1 METLILQDT
10 REWAAAIAEMPG
22 SLPLPCRTV
31 VVPNTRVAH
40 GLRRELCRIGKQDVL
55 AGTLFMGTHALAAEV
70 LWAAGVRFKEGEED
84 LRPLRL
90 REVFAGKLKLEYFK
104 PSLLANTPGWDLAF
118 AAAID
123 DLESAGLAPTDLT
136 DATDAQAR
144 DVGHIWAALDKLPN
158 LVWTQARVFMRA
170 TVELAGGARWPLPGP
185 VLAAV
190 TGHES
195 ATEAAFLRAIPG
207 ATLALRLARPLRDEH
222 LHRIHQLFGIEVA
235 GGSQPPAGKN
245 ERDILAA
252 YLFESAETLADPKRP
267 RSQGPDKTES
277 VALEE
282 HAGVE
287 AELEAT
293 VDWVAE
299 RVLQGTPLEEI
310 AVLTPAADTTIDLA
324 ADRLQLLPWCEGAL
338 PVFVAGGRAVTST
351 AAGARVLAV
360 VRALKDHLSME
371 SLAEAL
377 PYLRADRTDGGSL
390 SREDALSLIFSL
402 GTRGGSPASPASALE
417 WAARVARCEERQSA
431 LLDASNAQSG
441 RQSHEHFRAHHLV
454 TAARG
459 LRAPL
464 EALCNVARL
473 LVENAPLSRL
483 WPTLRDFLDQWV
495 KLPGDGPPPPS
506 HLGQA
511 LAHLL
516 DDDLAASLC
525 GQQALAVIE
534 DALHGLR
541 VQSQRFGAPAVYVGT
556 VSSAAGL
563 RFSATCILGLCE
575 GALPSVPRED
585 PVLPDEVRR
594 RLARTAPAAT
604 LLAQSQER
612 PVVQL
617 QALDRVVRDTAA
629 ALVFSVPRLDSS
641 RTQREFSSV
650 LIEVG
655 AALGRPNRTTG
666 ARDRTI
672 PDLAALERDY
682 FEPARESARMARF
695 EALVSASARLDRV
708 AVGVAKGDA
717 HLPASW
723 AEGAHVDLV
732 RLQDFACEVRGPQDG
747 LLGTRAVVPLLPGLS
762 PEKPTSATTLQRLLE
777 CPYRYLLID
786 VLGLEDRQAPPP
798 AGELDV
804 LSFGSLLHSVA
815 QCFFNQHGQAFFAGG
830 TSLTKWREK
839 ARAMA
844 SQMFDEFLEQYPLG
858 GDSVREQ
865 QRRRLLDDV
874 RRLIEHEFEHVGKRE
889 FVAAEQPFGYP
900 EPLKIDVGRESL
912 YLHGTIDR
920 LDRQGGR
927 TLVRDLKTGRSHP
940 RTGDEKDPIAT
951 RDIQLGLYGLVTRK
965 LAQQWKMPE
974 KAGVAYVYVSGR
986 GEPERAFA
994 TDDDFDKLQAATRD
1008 WLKVSVGLLHAR
1020 LFPRSPDA
1028 DDCKFCPF
1036 SVLCGDSTDRATAV
1050 LADTGDGPLRA
1061 FRELKMGTEDL
1072 PEVANED

>member
-1 METLILQDT
+1 METLILQDA

-22 SLPLPCRTV
+22 GLPLPCRTV

-40 GLRRELCRIGKQDVL
+40 GLRRELCRMGRQDVL
-55 AGTLFMGTHALAAEV
+55 AGTLFIGAHALAAEV
-70 LWAAGVRFKEGEED
+70 LWAAGVQFREGEED

-104 PSLLANTPGWDLAF
+104 PNLLANTPGWDLAF

-123 DLESAGLAPTDLT
+123 DLESAGLVLADL
-136 DATDAQAR
+136 ANAADAQTR

-158 LVWTQARVFMRA
+158 LAWTQARVFMRA
-170 TVELAGGARWPLPGP
+170 TIELANGARWPLPGP

-195 ATEAAFLRAIPG
+195 AVEAAFLCAIPNM
-207 ATLALRLARPLRDEH
+207 TITLRLARPLRDEH
-222 LHRIHQLFGIEVA
+222 LQRIEEAFGIKVPA
-235 GGSQPPAGKN
+235 VCRPPTGKS

-252 YLFESAETLADPKRP
+252 YLFESAEVLSDPKRP
-267 RSQGPDKTES
+267 RSKGPDKTAS
-277 VALEE
+277 VTLEE

-293 VDWVAE
+293 ADWVAE
-299 RVLQGTPLEEI
+299 RVLHGTPLEEI
-310 AVLTPAADTTIDLA
+310 AVLTPTADTMIDLV
-324 ADRLQLLPWCEGAL
+324 ADRLQHLPWREGAL

-377 PYLRADRTDGGSL
+377 PSLRADRADGGSL

-431 LLDASNAQSG
+431 LLEASKAQSG

-454 TAARG
+454 TAARA
-459 LRAPL
+459 LHAPL
-464 EALCNVARL
+464 EALCNVAIL

-483 WPTLRDFLDQWV
+483 WPLLRDFLDQWV

-506 HLGQA
+506 LLGQT

-541 VQSQRFGAPAVYVGT
+541 VQTQRFGTPAVYVGT

-563 RFSATCILGLCE
+563 RFTATRVLGLCE

-585 PVLPDEVRR
+585 PVLSDEARR
-594 RLARTAPAAT
+594 RLARTAPAAS

-612 PVVQL
+612 PVAQL
-617 QALDRVVRDTAA
+617 QALDRVVRDTTAT
-629 ALVFSVPRLDSS
+629 LVFSIPRLDSR
-641 RTQREFSSV
+641 RTQREPSSV
-650 LIEVG
+650 LIELG
-655 AALGRPNRTTG
+655 AAIGRPNRTTG
-666 ARDRTI
+666 VHDRAI
-672 PDLAALERDY
+672 PNLAALERDY
-682 FEPARESARMARF
+682 FEPARESARAARF
-695 EALVSASARLDRV
+695 KALVSPSARLDLV
-708 AVGVAKGDA
+708 AAGVTDGDA

-723 AEGAHVDLV
+723 AEGAHVDLA
-732 RLQDFACEVRGPQDG
+732 RLRDLIDEIRGPQDG
-747 LLGTRAVVPLLPGLS
+747 LLDKKAAIPSLLGLS
-762 PEKPTSATTLQRLLE
+762 PERPTSATALQTLLQ
-777 CPYRYLLID
+777 CPYRYFVEY
-786 VLGLEDRQAPPP
+786 VLGLKDRQSSPL
-798 AGELDV
+798 AGELDA
-804 LSFGSLLHSVA
+804 LSFGSLVHSVA
-815 QCFFNQHGQAFFAGG
+815 QSFFNQHGQAFFAGG
-830 TSLTKWREK
+830 ASLSRWCNK
-839 ARAMA
+839 ADALA
-844 SQMFDEFLEQYPLG
+844 SQMFDAFLEQYPLG
-858 GDSVREQ
+858 GDSVRAQ
-865 QRRRLLDDV
+865 QRQRLLDDV

-889 FVAAEQPFGYP
+889 FVAAERPFGYP
-900 EPLKIDVGRESL
+900 EPLELDVGGDSL
-912 YLHGTIDR
+912 YVHGFIDR
-920 LDRQGGR
+920 LDRQGSR
-927 TLVRDLKTGRSHP
+927 TLLRDLKTGSSHP
-940 RTGDEKDPIAT
+940 RSGKEKDPTVA
-951 RDIQLGLYGLVTRK
+951 RDIQLGLYGLVTKK
-965 LAQQWKMPE
+965 LARQWKVPD

-994 TDDDFDKLQAATRD
+994 TDEDFDKLLTATRN
-1008 WLKVSVGLLHAR
+1008 WLTVSVGLLRAR
-1020 LFPRSPDA
+1020 LFPRSPA
-1028 DDCKFCPF
+1028 SDDCRFCPF
-1036 SVLCGDSTDRATAV
+1036 PMLCSGRATTA
-1050 LADTGDGPLRA
+1050 LADVEDGPLRA
-1061 FRELKMGTEDL
+1061 FLELKLGDEDAL
-1072 PEVANED
+1072 EVADEG